1 MLVRGIAHALAEPR
15 GKDAKVLVVGLKFK
29 YLLSFFF
36 FFLNL
41 HIKFKTYLSKMRVC
55 LMRKCNSE

>member
-36 FFLNL
+36 FFFKIYTLNL
-41 HIKFKTYLSKMRVC
+41 KPICQK
-55 LMRKCNSE
+55 

>member
-36 FFLNL
+36 FLIYTLNL
-41 HIKFKTYLSKMRVC
+41 KPICQK
-55 LMRKCNSE
+55 

>member
-1 MLVRGIAHALAEPR
+1 MLVCGIAHALAEPR
-15 GKDAKVLVVGLKFK
+15 GKDAEVLVVGLKFK
-29 YLLSFFF
+29 YLLSFFKK
-36 FFLNL
+36 NL